1 MACSSGLWRLVLAL
15 VVNLRPD
22 ALALT
27 MIRLVHALAE
37 HCVDT
42 YLLVSIAYMID
53 LKRLQAL
60 PALDW
65 RVGFHL
71 R

>member
-1 MACSSGLWRLVLAL
+1 MARSSGLWRLVLAL
-15 VVNLRPD
+15 VVDLRPNT
-22 ALALT
+22 LALT
-27 MIRLVHALAE
+27 MIRLIHALAE
-37 HCVDT
+37 HFVDT

-60 PALDW
+60 SALDR